1 MTSSMSGDNFNF
13 IYISEILHLPIFN
26 ASTGK
31 KIGRIDDLAART
43 SHVYPKITAL
53 IALVH
58 DREKPLYIPWNLVR
72 LTVFKKHVT
81 VEYPFESDNQESTEN
96 EILLKETFLDKQIIS
111 TSGSKLVRV
120 NDLQLLIDNSS
131 KDNPNLWLVHI
142 DIGFKGLLRR
152 LGWVNFLNPIFHWL
166 FARDINDKFVT
177 WKNVQPTTA
186 TNVHGSVILKADSSK
201 LAAIH
206 PADLAD
212 ILEDLGTDE
221 RISLLES
228 ISPATAAATL
238 QEMPM
243 SLRIQIAEA
252 LDNEKLASI
261 ISEMQMDET
270 VDLLDELDK
279 ERREAVFGLLTL
291 ERVAEIQ
298 DLTKLSAVGVGSIMN
313 TNFVT
318 AKESQTVREVL
329 KLVKAETKQAE
340 LLYYIYII
348 DNEERLKGLVTLRQ
362 LLSTKGTALISSIM
376 RGNIISVELD
386 SGIKRMA
393 QLFFKY
399 KFEAIPVVDEND
411 KLQGIITMRDAL
423 DSVFPE
429 VKQAAEG

>member
-1 MTSSMSGDNFNF
+1 MSVDNFNF

-26 ASTGK
+26 ASSGK
-31 KIGRIDDLAART
+31 KIGRIIDLAART

-53 IALVH
+53 IASMQAKQ
-58 DREKPLYIPWNLVR
+58 EPLYIPWSLVR

-81 VEYPFESDNQESTEN
+81 VEYPFESRNQESVEN
-96 EILLKETFLDKQIIS
+96 EILLKKTFLDKQIIS
-111 TSGSKLVRV
+111 TSGYKLVRV
-120 NDLQLLIDNSS
+120 NDLQLLSDNSS

-142 DIGFKGLLRR
+142 DVGFKGLLRR

-166 FARDINDKFVT
+166 FARDINDKFLT

-201 LAAIH
+201 LSALH

-243 SLRIQIAEA
+243 NLRLQIAEA
-252 LDNEKLASI
+252 LDNEKLAGI

-279 ERREAVFGLLTL
+279 ERREAVFSHLMP
-291 ERVAEIQ
+291 ERVAEIL
-298 DLTKLSAVGVGSIMN
+298 DLTKLSAFSVGSIMN
-313 TNFVT
+313 TNFIT
-318 AKESQTVREVL
+318 AKGTQTVKEVL
-329 KLVKAETKQAE
+329 KIVKAETKQAE
-340 LLYYIYII
+340 LLYYVYII
-348 DNEERLKGLVTLRQ
+348 DEEERLRGLVTLRQ
-362 LLSTKGTALISSIM
+362 LLSTKGTAPISSIM
-376 RGNIISVELD
+376 RGNIISVRLD
-386 SGIKRMA
+386 SSIKRMA

-399 KFEAIPVVDEND
+399 KFEAIPVIDEND
-411 KLQGIITMRDAL
+411 KLQGIITMRDTL
-423 DSVFPE
+423 DTVFPE

>member
-1 MTSSMSGDNFNF
+1 M
-13 IYISEILHLPIFN
+13 
-26 ASTGK
+26 
-31 KIGRIDDLAART
+31 
-43 SHVYPKITAL
+43 
-53 IALVH
+53 
-58 DREKPLYIPWNLVR
+58 
-72 LTVFKKHVT
+72 
-81 VEYPFESDNQESTEN
+81 
-96 EILLKETFLDKQIIS
+96 
-111 TSGSKLVRV
+111 
-120 NDLQLLIDNSS
+120 
-131 KDNPNLWLVHI
+131 
-142 DIGFKGLLRR
+142 
-152 LGWVNFLNPIFHWL
+152 
-166 FARDINDKFVT
+166 
-177 WKNVQPTTA
+177 
-186 TNVHGSVILKADSSK
+186 ILKADSSK
-201 LAAIH
+201 LSAIH

-318 AKESQTVREVL
+318 AKETQTVREVL

-348 DNEERLKGLVTLRQ
+348 DDEERLKGLVTLRQ

-376 RGNIISVELD
+376 RGNIVSVELD
-386 SGIKRMA
+386 SSIKRMA

-399 KFEAIPVVDEND
+399 KFDAIPVVDEND

>member
-1 MTSSMSGDNFNF
+1 MSGDNFNF
-13 IYISEILHLPIFN
+13 IFLSEILHLPIFN

-31 KIGRIDDLAART
+31 KIGQIDDLAART

-53 IALVH
+53 IASVH
-58 DREKPLYIPWNLVR
+58 ERKEPLYIPWGLVR

-81 VEYPFESDNQESTEN
+81 VEYPFETDNQESVEN
-96 EILLKETFLDKQIIS
+96 EILLKKTFLDKQIIS
-111 TSGSKLVRV
+111 TSGYKLVRV
-120 NDLQLLIDNSS
+120 NDLQLLIDNTS

-152 LGWVNFLNPIFHWL
+152 LGWVNFLNPVFHWL
-166 FARDINDKFVT
+166 FARDINDKFLT

-201 LAAIH
+201 LSAIH

-221 RISLLES
+221 RISLLAS

-243 SLRIQIAEA
+243 NLRVQMAEA
-252 LDNEKLASI
+252 LDNERLASI
-261 ISEMQMDET
+261 ISVMQMDET

-279 ERREAVFGLLTL
+279 ERREALFGLLTQD
-291 ERVAEIQ
+291 RVAEIQ
-298 DLTKLSAVGVGSIMN
+298 DLTKLSAFSVGSIMN

-318 AKESQTVREVL
+318 AKETQTVKEVL
-329 KLVKAETKQAE
+329 KTVKAETKQAE
-340 LLYYIYII
+340 LLYYIYVI
-348 DNEERLKGLVTLRQ
+348 DDEERLKGVLTLRQ
-362 LLSTKGTALISSIM
+362 LLSSKGTIPVSTIM
-376 RGNIISVELD
+376 RGNIVSVRLD
-386 SGIKRMA
+386 SSIKRMA
-393 QLFFKY
+393 QQFFKY

-411 KLQGIITMRDAL
+411 KLQGIITMGDMMEA
-423 DSVFPE
+423 VFPE
-429 VKQAAEG
+429 VRQASEG

>member
-1 MTSSMSGDNFNF
+1 MSGDNFNF

-31 KIGRIDDLAART
+31 KIGRIVDLAART

-53 IALVH
+53 IASVS
-58 DREKPLYIPWNLVR
+58 DKQEPLYIPWSLVR

-81 VEYPFESDNQESTEN
+81 VDYPFEISSQESVEN
-96 EILLKETFLDKQIIS
+96 EILLKKTFLDKQIIS
-111 TSGSKLVRV
+111 TSGYKLVRV

-186 TNVHGSVILKADSSK
+186 TNVDGSVILKADSSK
-201 LAAIH
+201 LSAIH

-238 QEMPM
+238 QEMPIN
-243 SLRIQIAEA
+243 LRVQMAEA
-252 LDNEKLASI
+252 LDHEKLASI

-279 ERREAVFGLLTL
+279 DKREAVFGLLTQD
-291 ERVAEIQ
+291 RVAEIQ
-298 DLTKLSAVGVGSIMN
+298 DLTKLSESGVGSIMN
-313 TNFVT
+313 TNFLT
-318 AKESQTVREVL
+318 AKETQTVKEVL
-329 KLVKAETKQAE
+329 KMVKAETKQAE
-340 LLYYIYII
+340 LLYYVYVI
-348 DNEERLKGLVTLRQ
+348 DDEERLKGLVTLRQ
-362 LLSTKGTALISSIM
+362 LLSTKGTAPLSNIM
-376 RGNIISVELD
+376 RGNIISVRLD
-386 SGIKRMA
+386 SSIKRMSL
-393 QLFFKY
+393 LFFKY
-399 KFEAIPVVDEND
+399 KFEAIPVVDDND

-423 DSVFPE
+423 DAVFPE